1 MTGGGGSRR
10 LRVVVVGSGIA
21 GMTAAVEA
29 SAHHEVVLVTKGV
42 LGEATTRYAQGGIA
56 VVLDPVARPGV
67 EDSVAAHV
75 ADTVTAGAGLVDRTS
90 AEAVCG
96 EGPEAVAALMRWGTR
111 FDRVDGRLALG
122 LEAAHSAPRILH
134 ADGDATG
141 AEIVR
146 ALAAKVRA
154 GALIVREHTLVTDL
168 TLDGGAVTGVTCV
181 GVPSGR
187 PWTLEADAVI
197 LATGGA
203 GQLYAHTTNPAVAT
217 GDGLALALR
226 AGAVV
231 TDVEM
236 YQFHPTRL
244 AVPGGGLISEAVR
257 GEGAVL
263 RDRTGRRFMR
273 DVHPDAE
280 LAPRDVVAREIA
292 RVMLEQ
298 DGEPVLLDA
307 THLGADFLAGRFP
320 GLDARCRA
328 HGLRW
333 GEQPIPVTPA
343 AHYFMGGVRTDL
355 DGRSSVPGL
364 YAVGEAACTG
374 LHGANR
380 LASNSLLEGAVTARR
395 CAAALGA
402 PGVAV
407 WDGEPTPYAAEPVAG
422 TGQAAGDAQPMER
435 RELQETLWVAAGLVR
450 DGATLQAAADTLAG
464 WTAAV
469 DGTTAAYEDA
479 NLLEVA
485 RVVVMA
491 ALAREESRG
500 AHFRSDHPDRDPAF
514 DRHLSWV
521 RKGDPAC

>member
-1 MTGGGGSRR
+1 MSAVRR
-10 LRVVVVGSGIA
+10 RVVVVGSGIA
-21 GMTAAVEA
+21 GMTVAVEA
-29 SAHHEVVLVTKGV
+29 SAEHDVVLITKGA

-56 VVLDPVARPGV
+56 VVLDAAARPGV
-67 EDSVAAHV
+67 DDSVSAHV
-75 ADTVTAGAGLVDRTS
+75 ADTVSAGAGLVDPTV
-90 AEAVCG
+90 AETVCG
-96 EGPEAVAALMRWGTR
+96 DGPDAVSALMRWGTR

-146 ALAAKVRA
+146 ALAAKVRS
-154 GALIVREHTLVTDL
+154 GAVVVREQALVTDL
-168 TLDGGAVTGVTCV
+168 VVRDGAVTGVVCV
-181 GVPSGR
+181 GVPSGL
-187 PWTLEADAVI
+187 PWTIDADAVV

-203 GQLYAHTTNPAVAT
+203 GQLYAHTTNPLVAT

-231 TDVEM
+231 ADLEM

-263 RDRTGRRFMR
+263 RDTAGRRFMTE
-273 DVHPDAE
+273 VHPDAE

-292 RVMLEQ
+292 RVMREQ
-298 DGEPVLLDA
+298 GGTPVLLDA
-307 THLGADFLAGRFP
+307 TALGADFLARRFP

-333 GEQPIPVTPA
+333 DREPIPVTPA

-355 DGRSSVPGL
+355 AGRTSLPGL

-380 LASNSLLEGAVTARR
+380 LASNSLLEGAVTALR
-395 CAAALGA
+395 CVPALGA
-402 PGVAV
+402 PAPAV
-407 WDGEPTPYAAEPVAG
+407 FEGEPTPYAPAPVSE
-422 TGQAAGDAQPMER
+422 DAQPMER
-435 RELQETLWVAAGLVR
+435 AELQEIMWTAAGLVR
-450 DGATLQAAADTLAG
+450 DGATLSAASDTLAG
-464 WTAAV
+464 WTTA
-469 DGTTAAYEDA
+469 DDRTAASYEDA

-485 RVVVMA
+485 RLVVAA
-491 ALAREESRG
+491 ALARTESRG
-500 AHFRSDHPDRDPAF
+500 AHDRRDFPRRDPAF

-521 RKGDPAC
+521 RKGDHAC